1 MVLVLLFR
9 QLFEGIQAAGP
20 RASFTVRAQFLEI
33 YNEEVK
39 DLLAPSAT
47 NRSIAIRECPDGQI
61 VVTGGLLLSDQGRI
75 SIPYAGYLPTK
86 PR

>member
-1 MVLVLLFR
+1 MHENRCFNCAFPR
-9 QLFEGIQAAGP
+9 QLFEGIQAAET

-39 DLLAPSAT
+39 DLLAPSAA

-61 VVTGGLLLSDQGRI
+61 IVTGGLLDTDSTCNICHTRW
-75 SIPYAGYLPTK
+75 T
-86 PR
+86 